1 MMTLACIRA
10 SKEEQTQLLDA
21 QRAKIDALATMRDLR
36 VSGYITDRGSAKNL
50 DRNVKV
56 KAGAGGR
63 ACRRAAHLCA
73 P

>member
-36 VSGYITDRGSAKNL
+36 VSGYITDRESAKNL

-56 KAGAGGR
+56 KVGAGGR